1 MIKIYGTE
9 NSRAIRPIWTAEEM
23 GLDYELIMMPFPPRV
38 FMKEYLNIN
47 NLGTVPYMID
57 NNIKMTES
65 VAISQYLVEK
75 YGPSD
80 LQVLP
85 HEDDYPIYLNWL
97 FHSEATLTFPQTV
110 VLRYKYQEPGV
121 ADGAIDG
128 YSRWFV
134 SRLKLLEESLN
145 NKKYLCSNRF
155 TLADICVSYAINLA
169 KALEIEQA
177 LKPNIKR
184 WTDELFSRPAF
195 IKSKSYRYEPESK
208 NI

>member
-97 FHSEATLTFPQTV
+97 FHSDATLTFPQTV

-121 ADGAIDG
+121 ADAAIDG

-134 SRLKLLEESLN
+134 SRLKLLETSLDG
-145 NKKYLCSNRF
+145 KEYLCCDRF
-155 TLADICVSYAINLA
+155 TIADICVSYAILLA
-169 KALEIEQA
+169 DSLGIHQA
-177 LKPNIKR
+177 FKPNIKR
-184 WTDELFSRPAF
+184 WTDSLFEREAF
-195 IKSKSYRYEPESK
+195 KKSKSYKFEE
-208 NI
+208 